1 MLSFNWSK
9 KPGPNNNF
17 ELKKRRTDLNRSEP
31 ERKNDARSEN
41 SIFVMNLA
49 PSYGAQINPREQES
63 IYASADESICGQLA
77 RKYGLGTPKS
87 ASSGRRSS
95 AGVMNESNI
104 QSGTKR

>member
-1 MLSFNWSK
+1 
-9 KPGPNNNF
+9 
-17 ELKKRRTDLNRSEP
+17 
-31 ERKNDARSEN
+31 
-41 SIFVMNLA
+41 MNLA

-87 ASSGRRSS
+87 AGRRSS

-104 QSGTKR
+104 QSGT